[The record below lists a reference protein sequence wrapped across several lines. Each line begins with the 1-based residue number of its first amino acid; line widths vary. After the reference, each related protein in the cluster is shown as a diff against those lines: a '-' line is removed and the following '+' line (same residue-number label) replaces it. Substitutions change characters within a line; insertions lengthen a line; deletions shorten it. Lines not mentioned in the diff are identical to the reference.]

1 MEISF
6 DRFYKVNQRIVI
18 WAAFFGLVWLLRDFF
33 GLVFTTCIIAF
44 TATHVAGLT
53 TRFLRIPN
61 RVAIAVIHL
70 LFLLAMVVF
79 VRFVTPRIAHEA
91 DMFSARLGEFE
102 ATILEQKA
110 RLSERHPA
118 ADAALTGYLRESV
131 SRKETDAR
139 VEEPGQAEGE
149 AGRNRTAAAREEPEL
164 SDDQLV
170 RLYLARQMDV
180 VRGLAPGYFRLLWQA
195 SATLLL
201 ALLFSLLISM
211 DAARFLQGIARL
223 RASRLHDFYEQ
234 TARPVVRFAYV
245 VGRAF
250 QAQLVI
256 ALLNTLLTAVGM
268 VLLGISSK
276 TLLSLIVFLCSFV
289 PVLGVFIS
297 TTPMV
302 LFTLNAGGFESVLW
316 VVGMV
321 IVIHL
326 IEAYVLNPL
335 VYGRHMKLNPALV
348 LVILYVGHHF
358 FGVWGMVLGV
368 PVAFYVLHDVIGLP
382 HRGQLGEKTV
392 DILDQDGQGT
402 AGKPGENA

>member
-18 WAAFFGLVWLLRDFF
+18 WAAFFGLMWLLRDFF
-33 GLVFTTCIIAF
+33 GLVFATCIIAF
-44 TATHVAGLT
+44 TTTHGAGLA
-53 TRFLRIPN
+53 TRFMRIPN

-91 DMFSARLGEFE
+91 DMFIARLGEFE
-102 ATILEQKA
+102 TTILEQKA

-131 SRKETDAR
+131 SRKVTDAR
-139 VEEPGQAEGE
+139 VEEPQQAKGE
-149 AGRNRTAAAREEPEL
+149 AGGDRTAAVRDGPEL

-268 VLLGISSK
+268 VVLGIPSK

-297 TTPMV
+297 TAPMV
-302 LFTLNAGGFESVLW
+302 LFTLNAGGVESVLW

-382 HRGQLGEKTV
+382 HRGQHGEKTV
-392 DILDQDGQGT
+392 DMLDQEARGT
-402 AGKPGENA
+402 AGEPGKNA

>member
-33 GLVFTTCIIAF
+33 GLVFATCIIAL
-44 TATHVAGLT
+44 TATHGAGLA
-53 TRFLRIPN
+53 TRFARIPN
-61 RVAIAVIHL
+61 RVAIAFIHL
-70 LFLLAMVVF
+70 LLLLAMVVF

-91 DMFSARLGEFE
+91 DMFIARLGEFE
-102 ATILEQKA
+102 TTILEQKA

-118 ADAALTGYLRESV
+118 ADAALTGYLRENV
-131 SRKETDAR
+131 SRKGTDSR
-139 VEEPGQAEGE
+139 VEDPGRPEGE
-149 AGRNRTAAAREEPEL
+149 AGDDRTAAVRHEPEL

-180 VRGLAPGYFRLLWQA
+180 VRGLAPGYFRLLWRA

-268 VLLGISSK
+268 VVLGIPSK

-302 LFTLNAGGFESVLW
+302 LFTLNAGGVESVLW

-326 IEAYVLNPL
+326 IEAYILNPL
-335 VYGRHMKLNPALV
+335 VYGRHMKLNPAVV

-392 DILDQDGQGT
+392 DMLDQQGRGT
-402 AGKPGENA
+402 AGEPGKNA

>member
-6 DRFYKVNQRIVI
+6 DRFYKVNQRILI

-33 GLVFTTCIIAF
+33 GLVFATCIMAF
-44 TATHVAGLT
+44 TATHVADLA
-53 TRFLRIPN
+53 RRYLRIPN
-61 RVAIAVIHL
+61 RAAIAVIHV

-79 VRFVTPRIAHEA
+79 VRSVTPRIAHEA
-91 DMFSARLGEFE
+91 DMFIARLGEFE
-102 ATILEQKA
+102 TTLLEQKA

-131 SRKETDAR
+131 AR
-139 VEEPGQAEGE
+139 RASAGRGEESMQAEAE
-149 AGRNRTAAAREEPEL
+149 RLDAERANPAM

-170 RLYLARQMDV
+170 KLYLARQVDV
-180 VRGLAPGYFRLLWQA
+180 IRGLAPGYFRLLWHA

-201 ALLFSLLISM
+201 ALLFSLLISI
-211 DAARFLQGIARL
+211 DAARFLQGIASL

-234 TARPVVRFAYV
+234 TASPVVRFAYV

-250 QAQLVI
+250 QAQFVI
-256 ALLNTLLTAVGM
+256 ALLNTVLTAVGM
-268 VLLGISSK
+268 VVLGIPSK

-297 TTPMV
+297 TTPMI
-302 LFTLNAGGFESVLW
+302 LITLNAGGFESALW
-316 VVGMV
+316 VVAMV
-321 IVIHL
+321 VVIHL
-326 IEAYVLNPL
+326 VEAYILNPV

-348 LVILYVGHHF
+348 LVILYVGHHY

-382 HRGQLGEKTV
+382 HRGQLGGKA
-392 DILDQDGQGT
+392 QDVFDEEGREP
-402 AGKPGENA
+402 AGETGKGA